1 MTQPLY
7 KLMVPDE
14 IVLLVR
20 SLHPKLKVKIKA
32 ALVAIVS
39 DPYVGKALRDEL
51 EGLKSYRVGSFRIVY
66 RMAENKV
73 IDIVAI
79 GPRKYIYAETYRLV
93 KREQDK

>member
-7 KLMVPDE
+7 KMMAPDE
-14 IVLLVR
+14 IAQLVR
-20 SLHPKLKVKIKA
+20 SLHPALKRKIKA

-39 DPYVGKALRDEL
+39 GPYVGKVLRDEL
-51 EGLKSYRVGSFRIVY
+51 EGLKSYRVGSFRVVY

-79 GPRKYIYAETYRLV
+79 GSRKHIYTETYRLLR
-93 KREQDK
+93 RERP